1 MRRLRIGDEKR
12 TLKKPHDENIM
23 ACPSYSIGRPSKEI
37 ELNGP
42 KIQTKGKRYNV
53 TYSYL
58 RNATLP
64 TGTAEHEL
72 SPRAVFW
79 RFCRTQNVTGMYS
92 PVASILASPAAVT
105 HIARTNVFFL

>member
-1 MRRLRIGDEKR
+1 
-12 TLKKPHDENIM
+12 M
-23 ACPSYSIGRPSKEI
+23 ACPIPGRQSKEI

-42 KIQTKGKRYNV
+42 KIQTNGKRYNV

-58 RNATLP
+58 RNAALP

-79 RFCRTQNVTGMYS
+79 RHFVEPKMSQPYTLRS
-92 PVASILASPAAVT
+92 L
-105 HIARTNVFFL
+105 RFLLLPLL